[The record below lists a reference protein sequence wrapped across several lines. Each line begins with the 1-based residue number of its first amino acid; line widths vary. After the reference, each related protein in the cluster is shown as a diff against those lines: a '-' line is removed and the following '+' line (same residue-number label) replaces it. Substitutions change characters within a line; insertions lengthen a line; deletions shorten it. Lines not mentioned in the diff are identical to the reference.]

1 MAYSSPKA
9 ADFTA
14 YCDGEPMAWNV
25 PIGLRA
31 RWHVASEVEKVVPNL
46 FLPSERDREL
56 VDAICRKM
64 NDGSR
69 ITVKLDRRLAC
80 DA

>member
-14 YCDGEPMAWNV
+14 YCDGEPMAWND

-31 RWHVASEVEKVVPNL
+31 RWHAAREVEKVVTNL
-46 FLPSERDREL
+46 LNPTERDIEL
-56 VDAICRKM
+56 IEAICGKLSQ
-64 NDGSR
+64 DSR
-69 ITVKLDRRLAC
+69 ITVKLRCDR
-80 DA
+80 